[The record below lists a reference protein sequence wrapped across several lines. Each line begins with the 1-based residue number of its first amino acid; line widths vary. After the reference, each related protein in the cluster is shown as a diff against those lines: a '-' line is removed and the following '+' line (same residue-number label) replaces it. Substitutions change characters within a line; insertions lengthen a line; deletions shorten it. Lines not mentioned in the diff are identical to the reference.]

1 MFGTPYFQN
10 QRELVKTPVIKLVE
24 LCEYSIF
31 DYKTLV
37 WFQQDLKLHSP
48 KHEYMETEIAF

>member
-1 MFGTPYFQN
+1 MFGAPYFPN
-10 QRELVKTPVIKLVE
+10 QRELVKTPVRKLVE

-37 WFQQDLKLHSP
+37 WFGLDFKLHSP
-48 KHEYMETEIAF
+48 KHEYIET